1 MWNTPISRTV
11 PFRPCDVARVRV
23 EARQAEADG
32 LHAGH
37 ALLLPVLFLAATLAF
52 ASPLQV
58 LLFQERAQG
67 LVLDL
72 AVPAVLVLSLSLLA
86 IPALRTSPLKSKED
100 V

>member
-1 MWNTPISRTV
+1 MRNTPISRAV
-11 PFRPCDVARVRV
+11 PFRPYDVAQVRV

-37 ALLLPVLFLAATLAF
+37 ALLLPALFLAATLALAF
-52 ASPLQV
+52 TLQV
-58 LLFQERAQG
+58 SLFHESAEG